1 MEVQRRAATFAVRGE
16 LHDEVPS
23 SSSMSHVGSLA
34 ATWGSTQDTQ
44 CGTAGQQASA
54 AAAIM
59 LSQMLDEDH
68 AVPQQPADIAA
79 AHPQTHGPEN
89 AAAAEQ
95 TKHEGQENAKAQMEQ
110 PAVEVH
116 LSSAACHGLAV
127 IPQQTNALLEVPA
140 TEVQQAEPTE
150 LQDSDV
156 MRHRIARPKA
166 EHQATKA
173 QPSAQCLDMQEE
185 AAMQVEWR
193 QRRQLLHK
201 EDKQLQAIQPTNSDP
216 HAEQQHT
223 METHIVT
230 APILQSTAARSAQ
243 QAQHAGT
250 PTHAAAAAHIAD
262 EGKPEQQPAAD
273 IAKLPVPAE
282 AAMPSPT
289 QHLRLQLTCQDISS
303 GGKRTVNS
311 TASDA
316 ATEKAA
322 GDVSDADTDV
332 ANASAAKDSPRQLQ
346 LGLDTQLPSPV
357 AVTASK
363 APIGVLGWLGGGWSV
378 PQG

>member
-1 MEVQRRAATFAVRGE
+1 M
-16 LHDEVPS
+16 
-23 SSSMSHVGSLA
+23 
-34 ATWGSTQDTQ
+34 
-44 CGTAGQQASA
+44 
-54 AAAIM
+54 
-59 LSQMLDEDH
+59 
-68 AVPQQPADIAA
+68 
-79 AHPQTHGPEN
+79 PEN

-95 TKHEGQENAKAQMEQ
+95 TKHEGEENAKAQMEQ
-110 PAVEVH
+110 PAVEVQ
-116 LSSAACHGLAV
+116 LSSGACHGLAV
-127 IPQQTNALLEVPA
+127 IPQQTNPLLEFPA

-156 MRHRIARPKA
+156 MQHRIASPKA

-173 QPSAQCLDMQEE
+173 QPSAQCLEMQEE
-185 AAMQVEWR
+185 AAMGQVEWR

-201 EDKQLQAIQPTNSDP
+201 EDKQWQAVQPTNSDP

-223 METHIVT
+223 MERHIVT
-230 APILQSTAARSAQ
+230 APILRSTAARSAQ
-243 QAQHAGT
+243 QAQHSGM
-250 PTHAAAAAHIAD
+250 PTHVAAAHIAD

-289 QHLRLQLTCQDISS
+289 QHLRLQLTCQDISP

-311 TASDA
+311 PASDA
-316 ATEKAA
+316 ATERAA
-322 GDVSDADTDV
+322 GDGDVSDADTDV
-332 ANASAAKDSPRQLQ
+332 ANASAAEDSPRQLQ